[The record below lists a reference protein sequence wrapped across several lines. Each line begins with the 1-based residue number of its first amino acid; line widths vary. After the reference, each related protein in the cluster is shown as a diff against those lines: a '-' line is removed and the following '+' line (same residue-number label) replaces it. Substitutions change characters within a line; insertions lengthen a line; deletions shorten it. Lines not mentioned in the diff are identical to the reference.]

1 MKKFALVLATA
12 FVCTYAIL
20 AATQAHAQTPTPSD
34 VAPPLSFCLGDTFTC
49 VVPDLG
55 LQTINYDLKAK
66 QWAGGVTAAGIGYAL
81 LFASDK
87 PYASGFAI
95 HASFDFSQ
103 AMPSYFAPT
112 FSGVAFHWFEA
123 GYTPV
128 FMSGKIGQQLT
139 LGVNIS
145 AESILSLFT
154 GKNIS
159 QRLTA
164 KRIEAAAKQNGL
176 KGKDTGEI

>member
-1 MKKFALVLATA
+1 MKRILLAAFLTA
-12 FVCTYAIL
+12 FTSTFLTLVVTHPA
-20 AATQAHAQTPTPSD
+20 QAQTPVPTPSD
-34 VAPPLSFCLGDTFTC
+34 AAPPLSFCIGDTFTC

-55 LQTINYDLKAK
+55 VQTINYDLKAK
-66 QWAGGVTAAGIGYAL
+66 KWAGGITGAGVGYAL

-103 AMPSYFAPT
+103 TVPSFFAPT
-112 FSGVAFHWFEA
+112 FSAVGFHWFEI

-128 FMSGKIGQQLT
+128 FMSGQIGQQLT
-139 LGVNIS
+139 LGVNIN
-145 AESILSLFT
+145 AESIAKLFT
-154 GKNIS
+154 GKNIA

-164 KRIEAAAKQNGL
+164 KRIEAAAKAEAQPSP
-176 KGKDTGEI
+176 